1 MDILPVPFWEEHPDE
16 YMQLFR
22 TLADYIEP
30 GPGWGWV
37 VPTFQQGVDWTN
49 GHFYSG
55 CLVVNGPGVVWED
68 VPYGELS
75 DDDSFLND
83 IGSWMRITNDY
94 AVNKRGF
101 VGAFPTMFTGYYP
114 AGKGRV
120 CGTVFLTSEAAEWH
134 DVSKFV
140 QGKCVI
146 DDINNIPA
154 RFRGTQRFVEN
165 IPGGRFV
172 GGFPNLYHRDT
183 INGDTFCGTLLLYPS
198 AARFEWFQTPPVHED
213 GDGSPAHPRAV

>member
-1 MDILPVPFWEEHPDE
+1 MNIMPVPFWAETPDD

-22 TLADYIEP
+22 TLANHVPP
-30 GPGWGWV
+30 GAGWGWP
-37 VPTFQQGVDWTN
+37 VPTFQQGYDFDT
-49 GHFYSG
+49 GKFYSG

-68 VPYGELS
+68 VSYGALS

-83 IGSWMRITNDY
+83 IGSWMRVTNDY

-101 VGAFPTMFTGYYP
+101 VGAFPTMFTAYYP
-114 AGKGRV
+114 AGKGKV
-120 CGTVFLTSEAAEWH
+120 CGTVFLTAEAAEWH

-140 QGKCVI
+140 QGKSVI
-146 DDINNIPA
+146 DDINNIA
-154 RFRGTQRFVEN
+154 GRFRGTQRFVEN

-183 INGDTFCGTLLLYPS
+183 ITGDTFCGTLLLYPS
-198 AARFEWFQTPPVHED
+198 AARFQWFETVPKFNLSED
-213 GDGSPAHPRAV
+213 AAHPYPV